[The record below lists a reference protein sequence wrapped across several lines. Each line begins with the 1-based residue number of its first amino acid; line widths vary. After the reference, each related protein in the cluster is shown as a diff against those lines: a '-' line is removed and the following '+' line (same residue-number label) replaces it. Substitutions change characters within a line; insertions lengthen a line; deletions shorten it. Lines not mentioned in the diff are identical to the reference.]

1 MDNGYT
7 EAYALQSILNQ
18 HFHTVRP
25 NLLLDR
31 PMLGRGDSDSSGDLL
46 LYRVP
51 GDRRVLV
58 DRFPANAEF
67 TGKHSLL
74 LP

>member
-7 EAYALQSILNQ
+7 EAYELQSILNQ

-31 PMLGRGDSDSSGDLL
+31 PMLGTAAAADC
-46 LYRVP
+46 
-51 GDRRVLV
+51 
-58 DRFPANAEF
+58 
-67 TGKHSLL
+67 SLL
-74 LP
+74 LAPCRGMNQLGRHDERV